1 MGELVG
7 KMFVESH
14 FGAEAKQR
22 MLELVGNLLKAFDTS
37 IDGLEWMSPATKAEA
52 KKKLSK
58 ITVKIGYPDQWRD
71 YTALSIKRDD
81 LVGNLLRASSSSTSA
96 T

>member
-14 FGAEAKQR
+14 FGADAKQR

-37 IDGLEWMSPATKAEA
+37 IDSLEWMSAGHAA
-52 KKKLSK
+52 
-58 ITVKIGYPDQWRD
+58 R
-71 YTALSIKRDD
+71 R
-81 LVGNLLRASSSSTSA
+81 RRRSSRRSR
-96 T
+96 